1 MNTAIIVAAGSGS
14 RFNSTTPKQFL
25 DLKGKPVVIHAL
37 EAFAA
42 SSAVDEMILVVPEA
56 YMDEFVRVSRP
67 FTLRKLRHI
76 VPGGET
82 RVESVKRG
90 FHEASPGSAVVA
102 IHDGARPLV
111 SAAEIEAT
119 INAAADSGAAC
130 LAAPVT
136 DTVKEVKDGIVV
148 RTIDRENLRRAL
160 TPQAFHYEI
169 LREAL
174 DSVAA
179 DEAFTDESSI
189 VERLGHPVS
198 IVEGSAR
205 NIKITHP
212 EDLALAEALIEK
224 GAAAW

>member
-14 RFNSTTPKQFL
+14 RFNSTIPKQFL

-42 SSAVDEMILVVPEA
+42 SPAVDEIILVVPEA
-56 YMDEFVRVSRP
+56 YMDEFIRVSRP
-67 FTLRKLRHI
+67 FAIRKLRHV

-102 IHDGARPLV
+102 VHDGARPLV

-130 LAAPVT
+130 LTAPVT
-136 DTVKEVKDGIVV
+136 DTIKEVADGIVV
-148 RTIDRENLRRAL
+148 RSIDRENLRRAL

-169 LREAL
+169 LRAAL

-179 DEAFTDESSI
+179 EEAFTDESSI
-189 VERLGHPVS
+189 VERLGHKVS